1 MSEQGKIL
9 VIGGGISG
17 VTTALEASEVG
28 HDVILVER
36 SPTLGGRV
44 SRFHQYFPKLCP
56 PTCGLEINYKRL
68 RANPHVQVHT
78 NSAVLSVTGDTGN
91 FKVKVRKDPTF
102 VNEKCVACDHCTEV
116 CPAERSNDFNAG
128 MDKTKA
134 VYLPNKMAYPP
145 RYVIDRPACEAGCS
159 KCVDACKYDAIEL
172 EMQTKEIEFEV
183 ASVVVATGWKPY
195 DAKKLTNLG
204 FSSVPNVINNIMM
217 ERISSVSGPTK
228 GQILRPSDQKPVEKI
243 AFVQCAGSRDENH
256 LSYCSSICCL
266 ASLKHAKYVMAQNP
280 EAKIYIFYI
289 DIRTPGKYEDFVAK
303 VQAEPNVSMI
313 KGKVAKIVAGE
324 NGGVQLEAEDIH
336 QQSKVH
342 LDVDMVVLAT
352 GMESSLR
359 GQAQIAGIE
368 LDADGF
374 VPAELQKAGIFSAG
388 VAKRPVDV
396 NSSIQDST
404 GAALKAIQIGMGVT
418 NG

>member
-1 MSEQGKIL
+1 MNNQGKIL

-17 VTTALEASEVG
+17 VTTAIEASEVG
-28 HDVILVER
+28 RDVILVEKT
-36 SPTLGGRV
+36 PTLGGRV
-44 SRFHQYFPKLCP
+44 SGFHQYFPKLCP

-78 NSAVLSVTGDTGN
+78 NSEVLSVTGDAGK
-91 FKVKVRKDPTF
+91 FKVKVRKNPTF

-116 CPAERSNDFNAG
+116 CPSERSNDFNSG

-134 VYLPNKMAYPP
+134 IFLPNKMAYPP
-145 RYVIDRPACEAGCS
+145 RYVIDRPSCEKGCS
-159 KCVDACKYDAIEL
+159 KCVDACKYGAIDL
-172 EMQTKEIEFEV
+172 DMQVQEFEIEV
-183 ASVVVATGWKPY
+183 SSVVVATGWKPY
-195 DAKKLTNLG
+195 DAKNLTNLG

-228 GQILRPSDQKPVEKI
+228 GQILRPSDQKPVETI

-256 LSYCSSICCL
+256 LPYCSSICCL
-266 ASLKHAKYVMAQNP
+266 GSLKHTKYVLEQNP
-280 EAKIYIFYI
+280 DAKIYIFYI

-303 VQAEPNVSMI
+303 VQAEKNVRMI
-313 KGKVAKIVAGE
+313 KGKVAKISAGK
-324 NGGVQLEAEDIH
+324 NDNVLVEAEDIH
-336 QQSKVH
+336 NLTKVH
-342 LDVDMVVLAT
+342 LEVDMIVLAT

-359 GQAQIAGIE
+359 GQEKIAGIE
-368 LDADGF
+368 LDEYGF
-374 VPAELQKAGIFSAG
+374 VPAELQKIGIFSAG

-404 GAALKAIQIGMGVT
+404 GMALKAIQT
-418 NG
+418 ALKN